1 METLEELFLKKR
13 STKDSIKEI
22 YNRKSLYLV
31 KTNSYLNEAKNILKK
46 KNIPLI
52 PIINKNKKIID
63 YVSNKKRNKTSNN
76 KINTEVIIMAGGEG
90 TRLRPL
96 TNILPKPLIPLNNKT
111 VIESII
117 EHFTN
122 FNINKFIISINYKS
136 DLIKS
141 FLRSFNQVISL
152 NLFKKKKPLGT
163 AGSLGYIDPAQKKDY
178 IVTNCDTLIDF
189 DCADFFDFHKKN
201 KNDITILVSS
211 KQFKVPY
218 GVCKINRKGNLIDIS
233 EKPSEHY
240 LVNTG
245 IYIVNNSILKFVK
258 KEKYLDFDELI
269 MIAKKNKKKIS
280 IFPVSENSWFDTGQW
295 DEYLKAKKIMING
308 KKVLAIIPARKSSEE
323 LKNKNIR
330 KFNKKPLI
338 FWTLKAA
345 KKSKLIDEVVVSSN
359 SNKI

>member
-1 METLEELFLKKR
+1 MKNIFIQETASIHKVLERLQKTGEKCLLVVKKNKVLLGTITDGDIRRAILKKR
-13 STKDSIKEI
+13 STKDSIKDI
-22 YNRKSLYLV
+22 YNRKSLYLLN
-31 KTNSYLNEAKNILKK
+31 TNSYLNEAKNVLKQ

-63 YVSNKKRNKTSNN
+63 YVSNKKRNKTSNK

-141 FLRSFNQVISL
+141 F
-152 NLFKKKKPLGT
+152 FKELQPNYKFKFIQEKKPLGT
-163 AGSLGYIDPAQKKDY
+163 AGSLGYIDPTQKKDY
-178 IVTNCDTLIDF
+178 IITNCDTLIDF

-218 GVCKINRKGNLIDIS
+218 GVCKINRKGNLINIS

-245 IYIVNNSILKFVK
+245 IYIINNNVLKFIK

-295 DEYLKAKKIMING
+295 DEYLKAKKNYDN
-308 KKVLAIIPARKSSEE
+308 R
-323 LKNKNIR
+323 
-330 KFNKKPLI
+330 
-338 FWTLKAA
+338 
-345 KKSKLIDEVVVSSN
+345 
-359 SNKI
+359 

>member
-1 METLEELFLKKR
+1 M
-13 STKDSIKEI
+13 
-22 YNRKSLYLV
+22 
-31 KTNSYLNEAKNILKK
+31 LNWF
-46 KNIPLI
+46 
-52 PIINKNKKIID
+52 INQVFFFVVKIID
-63 YVSNKKRNKTSNN
+63 YVSNKKRNKTSNK

-141 FLRSFNQVISL
+141 F
-152 NLFKKKKPLGT
+152 FKELQPNYKFKFIQEKKPLGT
-163 AGSLGYIDPAQKKDY
+163 AGSLGYIDPTQKKDY
-178 IVTNCDTLIDF
+178 IITNCDTLIDF

-218 GVCKINRKGNLIDIS
+218 GVCKINRKGNLINIS

-245 IYIVNNSILKFVK
+245 IYIINNNVLKFIK

-295 DEYLKAKKIMING
+295 DEYLKAKKNYDN
-308 KKVLAIIPARKSSEE
+308 R
-323 LKNKNIR
+323 
-330 KFNKKPLI
+330 
-338 FWTLKAA
+338 
-345 KKSKLIDEVVVSSN
+345 
-359 SNKI
+359 